1 MNSIIDEIYQNSI
14 KNLSNEARTHV
25 QMTEAKIDS
34 IIVEFTTLI
43 EDSKLSLNEKKD
55 LLKKYLFILSHANIT
70 SKKTHP
76 SLLKTFEYL
85 KDFKLDADF
94 FVFLLSAVQKQ
105 FIDHQSRSGDKIPM
119 ELFHRLKELLQ
130 HSNAEV
136 LEWTLRT
143 IEALGPQSL
152 LFEKELAQLKPSLLK
167 LFNEHQQNA
176 FKIIDVIKNNWTRF
190 KK

>member
-1 MNSIIDEIYQNSI
+1 MSSIIDEIYQNSI
-14 KNLSNEARTHV
+14 KNLSNEARVHV
-25 QMTEAKIDS
+25 QITEAKIDM
-34 IIVEFTTLI
+34 IIAEFTNLI
-43 EDSKLSLNEKKD
+43 EDSKISLNEKKE
-55 LLKKYLFILSHANIT
+55 LIKKYLFILSHANMT

-76 SLLKTFEYL
+76 SLLKSFDYL
-85 KDFKLDADF
+85 KDLKLDADF
-94 FVFLLSAVQKQ
+94 FVFLLSAIQKQ

-119 ELFHRLKELLQ
+119 ELFTRLKELLN
-130 HSNAEV
+130 HTNAEV

-152 LFEKELAQLKPSLLK
+152 MFEKELAQLKPSILK

-176 FKIIDVIKNNWTRF
+176 FKIIDVIKNNWIRF